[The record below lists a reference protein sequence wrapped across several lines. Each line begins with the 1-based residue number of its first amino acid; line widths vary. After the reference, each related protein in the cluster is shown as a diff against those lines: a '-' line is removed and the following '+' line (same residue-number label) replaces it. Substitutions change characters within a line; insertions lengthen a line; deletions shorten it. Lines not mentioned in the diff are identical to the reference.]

1 MSKITCYYCGGK
13 HSYEKCYKYPK
24 GTGYT
29 QSDMNGTY
37 FEQPEKPTI
46 IDKNN
51 FSEHI
56 NFWRILTQWL
66 DNYEE
71 LATKIHGLEN
81 RVEKLEDKK

>member
-1 MSKITCYYCGGK
+1 MSGK
-13 HSYEKCYKYPK
+13 RIESK
-24 GTGYT
+24 GQDGDTFT
-29 QSDMNGTY
+29 QSDMNGTF